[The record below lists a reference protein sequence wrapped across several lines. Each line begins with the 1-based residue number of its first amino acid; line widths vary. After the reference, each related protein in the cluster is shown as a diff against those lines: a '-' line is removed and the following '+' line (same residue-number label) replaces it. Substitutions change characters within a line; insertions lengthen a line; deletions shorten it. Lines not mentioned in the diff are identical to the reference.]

1 MNTRMRCA
9 AATCLASVQLVTL
22 TACAGLLP
30 GGESTGTPDVRKGD
44 DVTIG
49 LLLPENDT
57 VRYEKFDR
65 PIIEEQ
71 VEELTHGKGRV
82 VYANAGRDA
91 KRQSGQMR
99 SMVADRV
106 DTIVVDPVDAHAI
119 APAVRAAKKAGVHVI
134 AYDRLAEGPIDAYI
148 GFDNTLVGEVQGKS
162 ILDAL
167 GDDASKK
174 SKIVMINGSPT
185 DPNSAQ
191 LKKGALRRLGL
202 TVTVAKSYDTAGWKP
217 ETAKRHME
225 QAISELGAEN
235 IDAVYSAN
243 DGMAGGIIEAL
254 KSSGLG
260 TLPPVTGQDAELAAV
275 QRILTGDQYMSVYK
289 PYTEEAA
296 TAAEMAVR
304 LSQGRDIE
312 FEAMTSDRVDSPTH
326 RDIRAHTVVVEPL
339 TRKNIKSTVVE
350 DGILQVSDI
359 CTPKYAAAC
368 AEAGLTKSG
377 S

>member
-9 AATCLASVQLVTL
+9 AATCIASVQLVTL
-22 TACAGLLP
+22 TACGGMLP
-30 GGESTGTPDVRKGD
+30 GSESTSSPEATKGD

-49 LLLPENDT
+49 LLLPEKDT
-57 VRYEKFDR
+57 ARYEKFDQ
-65 PIIEEQ
+65 PIIEQQ
-71 VEELTHGKGRV
+71 VEELTHGKGRL
-82 VYANAGRDA
+82 VYANADQDP
-91 KRQSGQMR
+91 KRQSRQMR
-99 SMVADRV
+99 SMIADKV

-119 APAVRAAKKAGVHVI
+119 APSVRAAKDAGVNVI

-148 GFDNTLVGEVQGKS
+148 GFDNQLVGEVQGKS

-167 GDDASKK
+167 GDDATKK
-174 SKIVMINGSPT
+174 SKVVMINGSPT

-191 LKKGALRRLGL
+191 LEAGATSRLKL
-202 TVTVAKSYDTAGWKP
+202 TVTIAKSYDTAGWKP
-217 ETAKRHME
+217 SNAKEHME

-235 IDAVYSAN
+235 IAAVYSAN

-254 KSSGLG
+254 KDSGVG

-275 QRILTGDQYMSVYK
+275 RRILTGDQYMSVYK

-312 FEAMTSDRVDSPTH
+312 FEAMTADRVDSPTAK
-326 RDIRAHTVVVEPL
+326 DIRAHTVVVEPL
-339 TRKNIKSTVVE
+339 TRRNIKSTVIK
-350 DGILQVSDI
+350 DGIFKVSEI
-359 CTPKYAAAC
+359 CTAKYATAC
-368 AEAGLTKSG
+368 AEAGLTKETD
-377 S
+377 